1 MLSRLNYLLDI
12 ISEFIAHRKGL
23 LPILGI
29 LLISGNLVIQFIP
42 WFGWFAESNFLLH
55 AGIIVAIIGILL
67 GWAL

>member
-29 LLISGNLVIQFIP
+29 LLIIAGILINLVSTYLSVNRYLVIS
-42 WFGWFAESNFLLH
+42 EDKLYN
-55 AGIIVAIIGILL
+55 
-67 GWAL
+67 